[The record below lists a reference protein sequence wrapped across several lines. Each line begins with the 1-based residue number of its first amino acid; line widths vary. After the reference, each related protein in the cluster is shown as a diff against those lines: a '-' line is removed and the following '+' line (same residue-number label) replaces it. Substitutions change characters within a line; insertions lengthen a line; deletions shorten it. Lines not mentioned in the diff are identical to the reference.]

1 MMAINV
7 MQIMVALVLE
17 AVKNLAKNG
26 LKILFTISI
35 CRVISFVA
43 QDLSG

>member
-7 MQIMVALVLE
+7 MQIIVALVLE
-17 AVKNLAKNG
+17 AVKNLATNG

-35 CRVISFVA
+35 CRAIPSVA
-43 QDLSG
+43 QAL